1 MVAVEYP
8 GYFTETGKPCE
19 SGLLNKVLSA
29 MDWLI
34 KNRGVPPERIILLGS
49 SLGTHAALALSTV
62 FEQVGLVV
70 A

>member
-1 MVAVEYP
+1 
-8 GYFTETGKPCE
+8 
-19 SGLLNKVLSA
+19 